1 MGSLFTHIIRPL
13 DRGKLGG
20 KHISFLN
27 GVISLLWPK
36 SFSHICY
43 IPEPFTLYHRVS
55 EKTVQPQGPQVKTS
69 QNYTVWTSGIT
80 TACSNPFRLLF
91 PSWNLKFWQIIDG
104 MGWVFDGLCCWL
116 FNALCKKGR
125 DFSERDVSVARWAQ
139 ECSWQH
145 SHLGAFRGRLDE
157 VSELR
162 CLCTQCLCKDIQGYC

>member
-1 MGSLFTHIIRPL
+1 MADYSIRTLCLCLFCQVWIMCNIFFLRYLTHLSPCGSTICYLCLVVTLCPRGGLFVHTHYKASGQRQAWWKTHLFSKWCHQP
-13 DRGKLGG
+13 
-20 KHISFLN
+20 F
-27 GVISLLWPK
+27 VAK

-104 MGWVFDGLCCWL
+104 MGWVFDGLCC
-116 FNALCKKGR
+116 
-125 DFSERDVSVARWAQ
+125 
-139 ECSWQH
+139 
-145 SHLGAFRGRLDE
+145 
-157 VSELR
+157 
-162 CLCTQCLCKDIQGYC
+162 